1 MFKKVA
7 SLLFWILIIGHV
19 VYGQENQNSCTLTLS
34 GNVVDTH
41 DGSVLSYATVYII
54 EIQKGVAADEK
65 GNFQVSQLCKG
76 NYTIIVT
83 HIGCEPD
90 TTQILLQ
97 KSMSLSLDLEHHAKE
112 LEEAKVSGKKALPI
126 NQYLGKDVASVSVNE
141 NLASMGSIA
150 ALSSVVNGVSLLQT
164 GTNVAKPV
172 IHGLHSNRITMV
184 NNDVALEGQNW
195 GIEHAPEIDPFA
207 SERLV
212 VVKGA
217 SALRYGSG
225 AIGGTVIALP
235 ENVTNYK
242 RLNGQL
248 YLGGATNNRSGLAA
262 FKLNGGLERFNN
274 WTFGIQGSVK
284 KAGTVKT
291 PRYYLNNTA
300 MEEYNYSWTVGYRN
314 KGFESTVHYSQFN
327 SDIGVFSGA
336 HIGNLT
342 DLQTAIDSEE
352 PRPEDKGDFAYEIDR
367 PYQHVEHET
376 IQWKNV
382 LGTVHGQWQVVLARQ
397 FNLREEY
404 DKHLPRGFN
413 NDESRPE
420 FAINLESYTA
430 SLIYE
435 AKKNNNLQYEAGLN
449 GITQINR
456 LKGIRSFIP
465 SYTSNGFGAYAA
477 LAYERPFWSYS
488 VGARVEQKSYDAEIV
503 DQNQVNQVQRQFL
516 IPAFTAEAITDRLN
530 RVDLGFSYSFAQR
543 APGINELFSDGI
555 HHGVAAIEYG
565 DADLKPESSQKLSG
579 SINYMSDN
587 TKTGID
593 FTLYG
598 NWISDFIYLQPQ
610 ETALTIRGAFP
621 VYQQQQTDAFLG
633 GIDIGMNQLLTE
645 RLRLDI
651 KGSYL
656 YAQNMTEDKPLIFM
670 PANRLSGGVRYTFTS
685 TEVFYNPYLQ
695 IGINHV
701 FEQKRVPLDEDFA
714 DAPSAY
720 TLLSV
725 SLGSTLSIGKYNLIV
740 GVSVENITNTVY
752 RDYMNRFRYYADEM
766 GRNVSINLRLPFII
780 NTTKNK

>member
-1 MFKKVA
+1 MFKKVF
-7 SLLFWILIIGHV
+7 SLLFWMLIIGQLL
-19 VYGQENQNSCTLTLS
+19 YAQEDQKLCSLTLS
-34 GNVVDTH
+34 GKVVDTH
-41 DGSVLSYATVYII
+41 DGSILSYSTVYII
-54 EIQKGVAADEK
+54 EIQKGVAADER
-65 GNFQVSQLCKG
+65 GNFQITQLCKG
-76 NYTIIVT
+76 DYTIIVT
-83 HIGCEPD
+83 HVGCEPD
-90 TTQILLQ
+90 TTSILLN
-97 KSMSLSLDLEHHAKE
+97 KSMTVKFDLEHHAE
-112 LEEAKVSGKKALPI
+112 VLGEAEVFGNKVLPT
-126 NQYLGKDVASVSVNE
+126 NQYLGKDASTVSVND

-184 NNDVALEGQNW
+184 NNDVALESQNW

-242 RLNGQL
+242 RINGQL

-262 FKLNGGLERFNN
+262 FKLNGGFERINN
-274 WTFGIQGSVK
+274 WIFGIQGSIK

-300 MEEYNYSWTVGYRN
+300 MEEYNYSWTIGYR
-314 KGFESTVHYSQFN
+314 KDKFESTVHYSQFN
-327 SDIGVFSGA
+327 SNIGVFSGA

-342 DLQTAIDSEE
+342 DLQVAIDSEE
-352 PRPEDKGDFAYEIDR
+352 PRPEDKGDFSYEIDR

-382 LGTVHGQWQVVLARQ
+382 LGTDNGQWQMVFARQ

-404 DKHLPRGFN
+404 DKHLPRGFS

-420 FAINLESYTA
+420 FALNLESYTA

-435 AKKNNNLQYEAGLN
+435 AKKKGNIQYEAGIN

-465 SYTSNGFGAYAA
+465 AYTSTGLGAYAA
-477 LAYERPFWSYS
+477 IAYERAFWSYNL
-488 VGARVEQKSYDAEIV
+488 GGRVEQKNYDAEIV
-503 DQNQVNQVQRQFL
+503 EQNQVSNVQKRFL
-516 IPAFTAEAITDRLN
+516 IPAVTAEAVYNRLK
-530 RVDLGFSYSFAQR
+530 RIDLGLSYTFAQR

-565 DADLKPESSQKLSG
+565 DANLNPESSQKISG
-579 SINYMSDN
+579 SVNYIADN
-587 TKTGID
+587 KKTSFD
-593 FTLYG
+593 FTAYG
-598 NWISDFIYLQPQ
+598 NWVTDFIYLQPQ

-645 RLRLDI
+645 KLRLDV

-656 YAQNMTEDKPLIFM
+656 YAQNTSENKPLIFM
-670 PANRLSGGVRYTFTS
+670 PANRLSSGLRYTLSS

-695 IGINHV
+695 VGMNHV

-720 TLLSV
+720 TLLSISV
-725 SLGSTLSIGKYNLIV
+725 GSTLSIGKYNLII
-740 GVSVENITNTVY
+740 GVSVENLTNTVY

-766 GRNVSINLRLPFII
+766 GRNVTFNLRLPFLI
-780 NTTKNK
+780 NTNKNK